1 MDPASRA
8 DASPDAVRG
17 EPTSV
22 RGPDRTA
29 PAVPGAGIG
38 LPHIRSR
45 SAVAPVPVPSITDPV
60 DVDTVEKDA
69 VTVAEPGSISIEQ
82 VEAIGQMEG
91 VSKASVPAPP
101 AQISFP
107 PGVVAKLG
115 AYVYLLV
122 DPRSGRPFFV
132 GRGRGDR
139 CHRHIQAAR
148 DGASSDGGP
157 SKYQLLNRIR
167 EAEADGRP
175 VRVEILR
182 HGLTPD
188 EADLV
193 EASVADALG
202 LGHATRLG
210 AQRRPAVE
218 VGAALAKRA
227 KFKRDHQVVLLRVG
241 PHGASTDYASVRHGW
256 RIGRR
261 WIDTGSDR
269 SPRWAVVVAGDL
281 VDAVYRI
288 DAWESSPSSSGASSE
303 RFSFAGTPDPDLDD
317 RYARRSVRGY
327 LGPGTPSAVTYVW
340 CGPHWINTPR

>member
-8 DASPDAVRG
+8 DTPPDAVRG
-17 EPTSV
+17 
-22 RGPDRTA
+22 PDRA
-29 PAVPGAGIG
+29 PPAVPGAGIG
-38 LPHIRSR
+38 LPHIRSQ
-45 SAVAPVPVPSITDPV
+45 SAVAPLPVPSISDPV
-60 DVDTVEKDA
+60 DVDTVGEDTTA
-69 VTVAEPGSISIEQ
+69 AAESGSTGVGY
-82 VEAIGQMEG
+82 VEDLGQLDGLSE
-91 VSKASVPAPP
+91 ASVPAPP
-101 AQISFP
+101 DRLSFP
-107 PGVVAKLG
+107 PGVGAKLG

-148 DGASSDGGP
+148 DGSPFDAGP
-157 SKYQLLNRIR
+157 SKYQLLDRIR

-188 EADLV
+188 EAALV
-193 EASVADALG
+193 EVSVADALG
-202 LGHATRLG
+202 LGHPTRLG
-210 AQRRPAVE
+210 TQRRPAVE

-241 PHGASTDYASVRHGW
+241 PHGAATDYASVRHGW

-261 WIDTGSDR
+261 WIDTASER

-288 DAWESSPSSSGASSE
+288 DAWEPSPPSPGASSE
-303 RFSFAGTPDPDLDD
+303 RFSFAGAPDPGLDD
-317 RYARRSVRGY
+317 RYARRSVRDY
-327 LGPGTPSAVTYVW
+327 LGPGAPSAVTYVW